1 MTDLFEKQDQTVP
14 QNQRSQQKLPLFK
27 QLTVQRE
34 TSTAGSAEEEGDEST
49 NPETPNSHSATNTER
64 SVEEAETVTWS
75 AKPSLI
81 EGFAGRDTRE
91 RARVS
96 ILPTGMRNGKE
107 SLSKDKQKL
116 VNKLSRSEDRIGG
129 TDEFDGQP
137 DRSASDTTSIGRSVP
152 VSDFNKRLAEQEAA
166 SNVGDAE
173 VSSLSE
179 ADAETDEE
187 VDIPAI
193 ISTPIKP
200 LPGVVQ
206 NAFDRMRPQRTPT
219 QVATITIGDKTSTSV
234 LGPTVSKRQ
243 KVIPSPRVPA
253 PPKGTASEGFSSSM
267 RSFAAPGTVV
277 EDMDDTLAK
286 SLESEETGKS
296 RYGTSSNESDA
307 ADAGKSKPC
316 QRQEGPRS
324 SADMTDIDNESD
336 HLSNEE
342 QSDVDYLDEEDKKI
356 REDAKVAALI
366 QQAEQAA
373 AVPSQDNIRRAN
385 KLLKGSKLKEST
397 IQLVQMMEGSVQRI
411 EKMLLTLGNSLQDS
425 LQNDAISEDSVEA
438 DAHSPEERLSLKVS
452 KEDFSQMQV
461 VGQFN
466 LGFILTVRP
475 SRSATTSDE
484 LFIIDQHASDEK
496 YNFERLQSTTI
507 VQDQRVV
514 RPRPLDLTA
523 IEEEI
528 VLENNTALVR
538 NGFLVDMD
546 TTGDLPVGQR
556 CKLVSLPMS
565 REVTFDTS
573 DLEELIALL
582 AEFGVSDSTSLTNVP
597 RPTKVRKMFAMRA
610 CRSSVMI
617 GKSLS
622 MRQMERLV
630 RKMGEIDKP
639 WNCPHGRPTMRHVL
653 GLGPW
658 QGWGEGDGIVG
669 LAENNNSEKNVDWKG
684 WMGGAC
690 VGPTQDDEEDM
701 YDDDEVETMGKES
714 SEEDEERSQEG
725 GAGESEGMAERSG
738 EDGVEEEEEECIG
751 PSRLNLLG
759 RFGSTG

>member
-1 MTDLFEKQDQTVP
+1 MTELFEKQDQTVP
-14 QNQRSQQKLPLFK
+14 QIHRSQQKLPLFK

-34 TSTAGSAEEEGDEST
+34 TSTADSADEKGDEST
-49 NPETPNSHSATNTER
+49 DSETFNNHSAAKTEPPMK
-64 SVEEAETVTWS
+64 ETETEPWG

-96 ILPTGMRNGKE
+96 ILPAGIRNGSE

-116 VNKLSRSEDRIGG
+116 VNKLGRSEDRAGG
-129 TDEFDGQP
+129 TDEFDGHQDQSAP
-137 DRSASDTTSIGRSVP
+137 EAPIIRRSIP
-152 VSDFNKRLAEQEAA
+152 VLDFNKRLAEQGPA

-173 VSSLSE
+173 ASSLSE
-179 ADAETDEE
+179 SEAEE
-187 VDIPAI
+187 DIPAVS
-193 ISTPIKP
+193 STPIKP
-200 LPGVVQ
+200 SPGVVQ
-206 NAFDRMRPQRTPT
+206 NACDRMRPQRTPT
-219 QVATITIGDKTSTSV
+219 QVATITIGDKTTTSV

-243 KVIPSPRVPA
+243 KVIPSPRVSA
-253 PPKGTASEGFSSSM
+253 PPKGTALEGFSSSM

-277 EDMDDTLAK
+277 EDVDGSLAK
-286 SLESEETGKS
+286 SLESEETGHS
-296 RYGTSSNESDA
+296 RRGPSSDESDA
-307 ADAGKSKPC
+307 EDTGKSNPFHSH
-316 QRQEGPRS
+316 QRSQS
-324 SADMTDIDNESD
+324 AADMTDIEDEST
-336 HLSNEE
+336 HRSNEE
-342 QSDVDYLDEEDKKI
+342 ESDEDYLDEEDSKI

-366 QQAEQAA
+366 QQAEEAA

-385 KLLKGSKLKEST
+385 KLLKGGKQKEST
-397 IQLVQMMEGSVQRI
+397 IQLIQMMEDSVQRI
-411 EKMLLTLGNSLQDS
+411 EKTLLVLKSSLQDS
-425 LQNDAISEDSVEA
+425 LQSDSTSENPVEA
-438 DAHSPEERLSLKVS
+438 DTDSPEERLSLKVS

-466 LGFILTVRP
+466 LGFILAVRP

-496 YNFERLQSTTI
+496 YNFERLQSTTV
-507 VQDQRVV
+507 VQNQRVV
-514 RPRPLDLTA
+514 RPHPLDLTA

-528 VLENNTALVR
+528 ILENNTALIR

-582 AEFGVSDSTSLTNVP
+582 AEFGVSDSTLLDNVP

-622 MRQMERLV
+622 MKQMERLV

-658 QGWGEGDGIVG
+658 QGWEEGDGIVG
-669 LAENNNSEKNVDWKG
+669 LAECEKREKKVDWKG
-684 WMGGAC
+684 WMSGVSVEA
-690 VGPTQDDEEDM
+690 TDDDEEDM
-701 YDDDEVETMGKES
+701 YDEDEVEMMGKAN
-714 SEEDEERSQEG
+714 SEEDEEGLQEDE
-725 GAGESEGMAERSG
+725 AVESEEMAARSG
-738 EDGVEEEEEECIG
+738 DDRAEEDEEEEESIG

-759 RFGSTG
+759 RFGST

>member
-1 MTDLFEKQDQTVP
+1 MTELFEKQDQTVP
-14 QNQRSQQKLPLFK
+14 QTQRSQQKIPLFK

-34 TSTAGSAEEEGDEST
+34 TSTTGSADEEGDEST
-49 NPETPNSHSATNTER
+49 DSEAHNEHSAATTEPL
-64 SVEEAETVTWS
+64 VEGAETVNWA
-75 AKPSLI
+75 AKPSLV
-81 EGFAGRDTRE
+81 EGFAERDTRE

-96 ILPTGMRNGKE
+96 FIHAGVSNTSE

-116 VNKLSRSEDRIGG
+116 VNKLSKSEDRAGSMG
-129 TDEFDGQP
+129 EFEGHP
-137 DRSASDTTSIGRSVP
+137 DLAALDATSIERSMP
-152 VSDFNKRLAEQEAA
+152 VLDFNKRLAEQETPG
-166 SNVGDAE
+166 NVGDAE
-173 VSSLSE
+173 SSGLSE
-179 ADAETDEE
+179 VEAEA
-187 VDIPAI
+187 DIPAV

-200 LPGVVQ
+200 SPGVVQ
-206 NAFDRMRPQRTPT
+206 NAFDRMRPQRTPS
-219 QVATITIGDKTSTSV
+219 QVATITIGDKTTTSV

-243 KVIPSPRVPA
+243 KVIPSPQVFA
-253 PPKGTASEGFSSSM
+253 PSKGTAFEGFTSSM
-267 RSFAAPGTVV
+267 RSFTAPGTIV
-277 EDMDDTLAK
+277 EDMDGSLAK
-286 SLESEETGKS
+286 SLESEEARDSHYETSSDESGAVDTGKS
-296 RYGTSSNESDA
+296 KTFQTQEEPHSDLDLTDVDEES
-307 ADAGKSKPC
+307 
-316 QRQEGPRS
+316 R
-324 SADMTDIDNESD
+324 

-342 QSDVDYLDEEDKKI
+342 QSDEDYLDEKDNKI
-356 REDAKVAALI
+356 KENAKVAALI

-373 AVPSQDNIRRAN
+373 AVPSQDNIKRAN
-385 KLLKGSKLKEST
+385 KLLKGGMQKEST
-397 IQLVQMMEGSVQRI
+397 IQSIQLMEDSVQRI
-411 EKMLLTLGNSLQDS
+411 EKALLTLSSSLQDS
-425 LQNDAISEDSVEA
+425 LQSNATSEDPIEA
-438 DAHSPEERLSLKVS
+438 DADSPEERLSLKVS

-466 LGFILTVRP
+466 LGFILAVRP

-496 YNFERLQSTTI
+496 YNFERLQSTTV
-507 VQDQRVV
+507 VQNQRFV
-514 RPRPLDLTA
+514 RPHPLDLTA

-528 VLENNTALVR
+528 ILENNTALIR
-538 NGFLVDMD
+538 NGFLVDMN

-556 CKLVSLPMS
+556 CKLLSLPMT

-582 AEFGVSDSTSLTNVP
+582 AEFGVSDSTSLSNVP

-622 MRQMERLV
+622 MKQMERLV

-658 QGWGEGDGIVG
+658 RGWEEGDGIVG
-669 LAENNNSEKNVDWKG
+669 LGEDIKGEMKVDWKD
-684 WMGGAC
+684 WMSGVSVEA
-690 VGPTQDDEEDM
+690 TEDEDDE
-701 YDDDEVETMGKES
+701 DELESMEKENI
-714 SEEDEERSQEG
+714 EEDEEGSQDDEAEESDGIADQSGDDQEG
-725 GAGESEGMAERSG
+725 EG
-738 EDGVEEEEEECIG
+738 EEESIG